1 MDTINTLMGM
11 FGSIHGQIKLAHYN
25 TFSNLYTK
33 FINFSHLNYKFHFSD
48 QDEDMA
54 LIYKLRFFAVLMF
67 YSEQ

>member
-11 FGSIHGQIKLAHYN
+11 FGSIHRQTKLAHYN
-25 TFSNLYTK
+25 IFFSLCIK

-54 LIYKLRFFAVLMF
+54 LIYKLGFLLC
-67 YSEQ
+67 